1 MKKRYYI
8 VIAIMVMCIVALY
21 NTPMADV
28 EVVLGQII
36 GFSIAGYLI
45 YQWNKIKEKYGIK

>member
-8 VIAIMVMCIVALY
+8 VIAIMVIWIIALC
-21 NTPMADV
+21 NTPMADM
-28 EVVLGQII
+28 EVVLGQVI

-45 YQWNKIKEKYGIK
+45 YAWNKVKEKHGVK